1 MNYTI
6 NNTAMTALAAV
17 PLLAAFGSCFGGD
30 WYWLPL

>member
-1 MNYTI
+1 MNFTT

-17 PLLAAFGSCFGGD
+17 LLLAVLGSCFGGD